1 MFRLFFWL
9 MLFSGSV
16 LADSEIL
23 RLFSEEQHKN
33 SLQMLQDVENQ
44 FSGLATDITTK
55 QENDGIIYQV
65 EMVDLVNNRIE
76 KLYFDAL
83 SGQLLRKRTQ
93 DLTFVDTNKLQA
105 VAKILERNQTLSN
118 LLKKFTKS
126 HAGIVLNARLDRDLG
141 INYLELELLHVDGR
155 IKLAFDLDQMQ
166 PLPLLTQS

>member
-1 MFRLFFWL
+1 
-9 MLFSGSV
+9 
-16 LADSEIL
+16 
-23 RLFSEEQHKN
+23 
-33 SLQMLQDVENQ
+33 MLQDVENQ